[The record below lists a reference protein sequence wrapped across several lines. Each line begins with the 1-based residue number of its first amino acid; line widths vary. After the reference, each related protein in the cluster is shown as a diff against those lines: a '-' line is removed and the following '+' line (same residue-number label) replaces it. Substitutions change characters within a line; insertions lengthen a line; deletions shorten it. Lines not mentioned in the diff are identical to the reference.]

1 MQPYPGRPR
10 RAHGISAAVL
20 LAAAVAALPAF
31 ADPAPPEFLTD
42 FSSARVPPPDY
53 CVRLENGV
61 IHTMDAANTVVSSV
75 TIQDGKFTVVGLGAP
90 ANNCIPAKV
99 IDLGGHTVVPGIID
113 NHNHIILLG
122 LRPGHDVRIE
132 NAVTVREVLGAFE
145 ARAAEIPAGEW
156 LTALGG
162 FNINQFVPPP
172 GTPRFPTL
180 NELNIVTPKHPV
192 LLMQGFTGPCQ
203 TNSRGKALLE
213 PLGVTVGADGS
224 IATGTPCLTALNQ
237 LRRQDEANR
246 LPNWKRGT
254 VYAMTYASA
263 MGITTHL
270 DQGGFPALNDNTDGL
285 ANFDRYRA
293 FDAMLELNKEHKLTN
308 RIRVNFLHLEDD
320 LATPELTDRLK
331 NAHPNFGDDWL
342 KVHGIGEFTANGYA
356 QGSQQWKN
364 GTRLVARLYPDTFR
378 APPEGGEWTNENHS
392 LTTQDFKVIIDE
404 WTKVNQELIDAG
416 VPDGLTKRRWVVAH
430 VPFITQEYIDKLQAI
445 GGGISLVGGW
455 RYISGNPGQAGPPF
469 RMILDSGIHSG
480 LSSDGMQISPMN
492 PWLGMYYAITGKNA
506 RGVLI
511 NDGQQITRQEAL
523 RLYTADNGWFLKEE
537 ATLGTIEVGKKAD
550 LTVLSADYFN
560 PATVS
565 DEAIKNIESKFTM
578 VNGSIV
584 WDDLNDQQKKHW
596 DRDWRKAHGFHW

>member
-1 MQPYPGRPR
+1 MHVHRSHSERCTLVAGAILAAGLMAAIPVLAADPPEYLTNF
-10 RAHGISAAVL
+10 SAA
-20 LAAAVAALPAF
+20 
-31 ADPAPPEFLTD
+31 T
-42 FSSARVPPPDY
+42 VPPPDY

-61 IHTMDAANTVVSSV
+61 IHTMDAGNTIVSSV
-75 TIQDGKFTVVGLGAP
+75 LVQDGKFTVIGSGSSP
-90 ANNCIPAKV
+90 NNCVPKV
-99 IDLGGHTVVPGIID
+99 IDLGGRTVVPGIID
-113 NHNHIILLG
+113 NHNHIVLLG

-156 LTALGG
+156 LTATGG
-162 FNINQFVPPP
+162 FNISQFVPPP

-180 NELNIVTPKHPV
+180 SELNLVTSKHPV
-192 LLMQGFTGPCQ
+192 FIMQSFTGPSQ
-203 TNSRGKALLE
+203 TNGKGKALLE
-213 PLGVTVGADGS
+213 ALGVAVGTDGS
-224 IATGTPCLTALNQ
+224 IAAGTNSLIALNQ
-237 LRRQDEANR
+237 LRRMDEANR

-270 DQGGFPALNDNTDGL
+270 DQGGFPSVGNNTDGL

-293 FDAMLELNKEHKLTN
+293 FDAMLELHKEHKLTN

-320 LATPELTDRLK
+320 PATPELNDRLK
-331 NAHPNFGDDWL
+331 NSHTDFGDDWL
-342 KVHGIGEFTANGYA
+342 RVHGIGEFTANGYA
-356 QGSQQWKN
+356 EGSQQWKN

-392 LTTQDFKVIIDE
+392 LTANDFKVIIDE
-404 WTKVNQELIDAG
+404 WTLVHNELIAAG
-416 VPDGLTKRRWVVAH
+416 KPDGLTKRRWVVAH
-430 VPFITQEYIDKLQAI
+430 VPFITQEYIDKLKAI

-455 RYISGNPGQAGPPF
+455 RYISGTATPSGPPF
-469 RMILDSGIHSG
+469 RMILDSGIRSG

-492 PWLGMYYAITGKNA
+492 PWLGMYYAVTGKNA

-511 NDGQQITRQEAL
+511 NPGQQITRQEAL
-523 RLYTADNGWFLKEE
+523 RLYTADNGWFIKEE
-537 ATLGTIEVGKKAD
+537 ATLGTIEAGKKAD

-560 PATVS
+560 PVAVP
-565 DEAIKNIESKFTM
+565 DEKIKDVHSIFTM
-578 VNGSIV
+578 VNGTVV

-596 DRDWRKAHGFHW
+596 NRDWRRANGFHW